1 MQVKDLER
9 ILEFIICFILYLI
22 ISKFIDINF
31 GSFMLGLVFPAIII
45 IISHVLKGAI
55 KLCK

>member
-1 MQVKDLER
+1 MDWTDNMKTP

-31 GSFMLGLVFPAIII
+31 GSFILGLIFPTIVI
-45 IISHVLKGAI
+45 IISHVLKGLV
-55 KLCK
+55 K

>member
-1 MQVKDLER
+1 MDWIGNMKTR

-31 GSFMLGLVFPAIII
+31 GSFILGLIFPVIVI
-45 IISHVLKGAI
+45 IISHVLKGLV
-55 KLCK
+55 K

>member
-1 MQVKDLER
+1 MDWIGNMKMR

-31 GSFMLGLVFPAIII
+31 ASFTLGLIFPAIVI
-45 IISHVLKGAI
+45 IISHVLKGLV
-55 KLCK
+55 K